1 MEQEKMRSLLDV
13 SVEAADYIQA
23 ALGHGEEGPIVGEL
37 VDNLRRI
44 AAAVEAETQRADGL
58 LQKVYLYARNIQA
71 SMEELQRA
79 PSLFARVFSCE
90 IRPFVLE
97 MQRIWHLAT
106 EVLSDASA
114 RAGHQERLMQAMKD
128 VHGEPRTH
136 YPYDVSIVLCAYNKL
151 EYTKKAVES
160 IFAHTDFSSGR
171 IELITINNGSDDGT
185 REYFERLPH
194 RKKLNPRHNILGI
207 NSWQHIA
214 EGKYIVG
221 FSNDVVAT
229 PHWLEHLRTA
239 MESDERIAMAVPT
252 CNEESI
258 SNLQG
263 IPVPYANTF
272 EGMRERQEF
281 AAAHNHLD
289 SALWEERSVLMP
301 FLAITRSDVYKLGLI
316 DPIYTRGEFVDDDL
330 STLLRRTGWRQLLL
344 KDTFVHH
351 FGGVTLGAER
361 HKGAGNA
368 LDEMRRVYYTKWG
381 VDAWDSRGGFI
392 GSENAWAWHTFH
404 AGERVLVMEPRFGA
418 LACDL
423 VNAYRRSGFV
433 PHMTAA
439 VFDERYLPDTNYI
452 FDETMTTACIAD
464 VAAQCA
470 GQRYDVITAG
480 CYLDELPTT
489 DVVVDLE
496 RLYALLAP
504 GGIIILPVRNPG
516 SAYELDC
523 MMHTGTRDVYE
534 SKALR
539 YAVIPYRQL
548 LERLHAHPLLHQ
560 YRVHSILMKEDEELV
575 RWMKSLLRHD
585 EDAPADLELSLSV
598 RMFFLGISK

>member
-1 MEQEKMRSLLDV
+1 MKQEEMRSLLDV
-13 SVEAADYIQA
+13 SVEAVEYVQGVLAR
-23 ALGHGEEGPIVGEL
+23 GEEDSAIAEIM
-37 VDNLRRI
+37 DHLRRI
-44 AAAVEAETQRADGL
+44 AEALEAEYSGATGL

-71 SMEELQRA
+71 SVDELRRD
-79 PSLFARVFSCE
+79 PSLFTRIFSLE

-97 MQRIWHLAT
+97 MNRLWRLDAD
-106 EVLSDASA
+106 VLSDARQW
-114 RAGHQERLMQAMKD
+114 RAHQQELMQSMTAL
-128 VHGEPRTH
+128 HQAPRKN
-136 YPYDVSIVLCAYNKL
+136 YPYEVSIILLAYNKL
-151 EYTKKAVES
+151 EYTKAAVES
-160 IFAHTDFSSGR
+160 LFAHTDFSDGR
-171 IELITINNGSDDGT
+171 VELITINNGSDDGT

-194 RKKLNPRHNILGI
+194 TKKVNLKYNVLAI
-207 NSWQHIA
+207 NAHQYIV
-214 EGKYIVG
+214 EGRYVVG
-221 FSNDVVAT
+221 FSNDIIAT
-229 PHWLEHLRTA
+229 PHWLDHLLVA
-239 MESDERIAMAVPT
+239 MESDARIACAVPT
-252 CNEESI
+252 CNEGGI
-258 SNLQG
+258 SNDQG
-263 IPVPYANTF
+263 IPVSYPNTF
-272 EGMRERQEF
+272 EGVEPMQAF
-281 AAAHNHLD
+281 AAAHNHLNP
-289 SALWEERSVLMP
+289 ALWEDRCLLMP
-301 FLAITRSDVYKLGLI
+301 FLSIIRTDICRMGGI
-316 DPIYTRGEFVDDDL
+316 DPIYTRAEFVDDDL

-344 KDTFVHH
+344 KDTFMHH
-351 FGGVTLGAER
+351 FGGVTLGEGRRKA
-361 HKGAGNA
+361 AGNA
-368 LDEMRRVYYTKWG
+368 LDEMRRVYYEKWG
-381 VDAWDSRGGFI
+381 VDAWDSRGGFV

-404 AGERVLVMEPRFGA
+404 AGERVLVMEPRFGE

-439 VFDERYLPDTNYI
+439 VFDERYLPDTDYL

-489 DVVVDLE
+489 DVVADLE

-523 MMHTGTRDVYE
+523 MMHAGTRDVYE

-560 YRVHSILMKEDEELV
+560 YRVHSILMKADEELV
-575 RWMKSLLRHD
+575 RRMKPLLRHD
-585 EDAPADLELSLSV
+585 EDTPSDLELSLSV